1 MIHGQ
6 RLRRV
11 SGQRGGC
18 ALIAGKAVIQQRT
31 GCLEA
36 FLARRRPQHNSD
48 QPQAVALGAGGD
60 TDARLAGGAGFQP
73 RDAAVAFEQ
82 LVGVD
87 ELGRAAAQRVHPDR
101 AVVPHLG
108 VVQKHFAAHQGD
120 IPRGGKVPCLVQPA
134 GVDKVGIRH
143 AELIRADVHHLRKS
157 GFAAADI
164 LSHGHRGVVGAGNA
178 DGLEHVVQRH
188 LLAGLEPD
196 LTAAH
201 VVSVLTDGDKIVKV
215 YLARLEGLKRQQ
227 QCHDLGDGGN
237 RAPGIGVF
245 LIEHRAGV
253 LVDQDG
259 CRAGHVKVGVGR
271 RDDARS
277 GRGKPAQQRKHYQHQ
292 AEQQGHGTFFHGST
306 PPAEIALVL
315 RYAALCGISIALLAG
330 FYYNKSYISTIY
342 KNKGIIHHAGNF
354 LHLGLQG
361 KPE

>member
-1 MIHGQ
+1 M
-6 RLRRV
+6 
-11 SGQRGGC
+11 
-18 ALIAGKAVIQQRT
+18 
-31 GCLEA
+31 
-36 FLARRRPQHNSD
+36 
-48 QPQAVALGAGGD
+48 
-60 TDARLAGGAGFQP
+60 
-73 RDAAVAFEQ
+73 
-82 LVGVD
+82 
-87 ELGRAAAQRVHPDR
+87 
-101 AVVPHLG
+101 
-108 VVQKHFAAHQGD
+108 
-120 IPRGGKVPCLVQPA
+120 
-134 GVDKVGIRH
+134 GIRH

-164 LSHGHRGVVGAGNA
+164 LSHGHCGVVGAGNA

-201 VVSVLTDGDKIVKV
+201 VVGVLTDGDKIVKV

-306 PPAEIALVL
+306 PPAKIAFVL

-330 FYYNKSYISTIY
+330 FYYNKSYMSTIY
-342 KNKGIIHHAGNF
+342 KSKGIIHHAGNF